1 VYHTEVDESEWLMHG
16 VSTSFTTSTIASV
29 VCKRPVAMFAM
40 IKVDTKRLVTALV
53 TWDCFKRGMKIQING
68 MCPIKDV
75 IQENEKKDMSEQ
87 QTMPS
92 MLQVFMGEHFF
103 QGGTQ

>member
-1 VYHTEVDESEWLMHG
+1 M
-16 VSTSFTTSTIASV
+16 FT
-29 VCKRPVAMFAM
+29 M

-53 TWDCFKRGMKIQING
+53 TWDCFKKGMKIQING
-68 MCPIKDV
+68 WCPIKEV
-75 IQENEKKDMSEQ
+75 MQENSNKDSSEQ
-87 QTMPS
+87 QTVPS